1 MREEKL
7 KQYYDRKHS
16 AEAGGGP
23 DKVESQHSKGKLTAR
38 ERINLLLDPNT
49 FTEIDKFVTHR
60 GDDPG
65 SKKILW

>member
-23 DKVESQHSKGKLTAR
+23 DKVELSIQ
-38 ERINLLLDPNT
+38 
-49 FTEIDKFVTHR
+49 R
-60 GDDPG
+60 G
-65 SKKILW
+65 S

>member
-23 DKVESQHSKGKLTAR
+23 DKVESQHSKGKLNC
-38 ERINLLLDPNT
+38 ERAHKSFI
-49 FTEIDKFVTHR
+49 R
-60 GDDPG
+60 
-65 SKKILW
+65 SKYIY